1 MPRPIVVFGAYD
13 TRKPRVR
20 LLLAALRRSGRLA
33 EDILIPGWEGVA
45 QTNIPSKA
53 NVAIVVVRLLLGLP
67 GALWRLWRSP
77 RNAAILLP
85 YPGFAE
91 MFLIAPLARMMRRPL
106 VFDAF
111 LPLHDMIVADRGM
124 VKTPIAARAIWLFER
139 QVLRLADVILV
150 DTDCHGDYFAAEFGL
165 PRDRM
170 VTVLVGAE
178 PQFAPDQVQEDAA
191 DLLGPPGGPPIV
203 LFYGQLIP
211 LHGLETILSAAHL
224 SSRLNARW
232 VIIGRGQMEAH
243 LRDWLETND
252 EARIDWIPWV
262 DYARLPAVIARARLC
277 LGVFGMSDK
286 AGRVIPNKL
295 FQQLAMGKPVIT
307 RSSPAV
313 DTLAQTYP
321 QAVITVPPGNPQA
334 LANAVAQEL
343 ASPGQPEPLPAKVLA
358 GLTPDRGIR
367 QLGALLDDWSPRRR

>member
-53 NVAIVVVRLLLGLP
+53 SVAMVVVRLLIGLP

-77 RNAAILLP
+77 RMAAILLP

-91 MFLIAPLARMMRRPL
+91 MLLIAPLARMMRRPL

-111 LPLHDMIVADRGM
+111 LPLYDMIVADRGM
-124 VKTPIAARAIWLFER
+124 VRTPLAARAIWLFER
-139 QVLRLADVILV
+139 MVLRLADVILV
-150 DTDCHGDYFAAEFGL
+150 DTDCHGDYLAAEFGL
-165 PRDRM
+165 PRDRL

-178 PQFAPDQVQEDAA
+178 PQFTPCQVQDDAA
-191 DLLGPPGGPPIV
+191 DLLGPPGGLPIV

-211 LHGLETILSAAHL
+211 LHGIETILSAARL
-224 SSRLNARW
+224 SAGLDARW
-232 VIIGRGQMEAH
+232 VIIGRGQMEPQ
-243 LRDWLETND
+243 LRAWLIQNPG
-252 EARIDWIPWV
+252 AQVDWIAWV

-277 LGVFGMSDK
+277 LGVFGLSDK

-295 FQQLAMGKPVIT
+295 FQQLAVGKPVIT
-307 RSSPAV
+307 RSSAAV
-313 DTLAQTYP
+313 EALAQAYP
-321 QAVITVPPGNPQA
+321 QAVITVPPGDPQA
-334 LANAVAQEL
+334 LAKAVAQEL
-343 ASPGQPEPLPAKVLA
+343 AAPSTPEPLPAEILA
-358 GLTPDRGIR
+358 ELTPDRGIR
-367 QLGALLDDWSPRRR
+367 QLCVLLDAWSPLPR